1 LMGIPVVYLVAPQ
14 VWAWRQGRTR
24 QLKRDLAKL
33 LCIFP
38 FEEAFFRQHG
48 VPATY
53 IGHPLV
59 DRVKPA
65 LTKDAFFTKH
75 DLPRDRPLIVL
86 LPGSRR
92 GESVRHIPALLEA
105 AQVIGHNTKAHFL
118 LPASANTGA
127 AFFRD
132 LVRGSTIQVIE
143 GESWDAMAHADLA
156 LAASGTV
163 TVEAALLG
171 TPMVTFYKVNP
182 ISWRLGRHLVKIPF
196 FCMVNLIAERK
207 IVPELMQDAM
217 TGETLAAEAEKI
229 LKDSSQMRSDLAD
242 VRARLQYQGSAIGRA
257 ADEVMGVREAS
268 VVQVH

>member
-1 LMGIPVVYLVAPQ
+1 MGIPVVYLVAPQ

-24 QLKRDLAKL
+24 RMRRDIAKL

-38 FEEAFFRQHG
+38 FEEAFFRDHG
-48 VPATY
+48 VPVSY

-59 DRVKPA
+59 ERVKPA
-65 LTKDAFFTKH
+65 LTKSEFFAKH
-75 DLPRDRPLIVL
+75 DLPADRPLIVL

-92 GESVRHIPALLEA
+92 GESLRHLPALKQA
-105 AQVIGHNTKAHFL
+105 AQLIGHARPAHFL

-127 AFFRD
+127 AFFREA
-132 LVRGSTIQVIE
+132 LGSSPVQVID
-143 GESWDAMAHADLA
+143 GEAWDAMAHADLA

-182 ISWRLGRHLVKIPF
+182 ISWLIGKALVKIPF

-207 IVPELMQDAM
+207 IVPELMQDEM
-217 TGETLAAEAEKI
+217 TGANLAAEA
-229 LKDSSQMRSDLAD
+229 LRLLGDTASMRRDLAE
-242 VRARLQYQGSAIGRA
+242 VRQKLSMAGSAIGRA
-257 ADEVMGVREAS
+257 ADEVMAVREVSHA
-268 VVQVH
+268 